1 MATATPKLISALRT
15 TAARLREGSNFQWG
29 HMGSCICGHLAQT
42 VTELSPAEIHRRAME
57 RHGDWSQQS
66 VEHCPTSGL
75 AIDHV
80 IDEML
85 ALGLRRSSAGG
96 LNTRRLR
103 LLRELELAVG
113 ELEADGFARANAE
126 AMAPLRAQL
135 KESYAAA
142 PPEVIEEAR
151 KENFFNPALP
161 RLTLAEIA
169 KEFLELAEA
178 GLANTASPGSG
189 GVPVVDPRGLKLR
202 RQERQEGN
210 KIEIQPPE
218 IE

>member
-1 MATATPKLISALRT
+1 M
-15 TAARLREGSNFQWG
+15 
-29 HMGSCICGHLAQT
+29 
-42 VTELSPAEIHRRAME
+42 
-57 RHGDWSQQS
+57 
-66 VEHCPTSGL
+66 
-75 AIDHV
+75 
-80 IDEML
+80 
-85 ALGLRRSSAGG
+85 
-96 LNTRRLR
+96 
-103 LLRELELAVG
+103 G

-135 KESYAAA
+135 KESYASA

-202 RQERQEGN
+202 RQERQAGN
-210 KIEIQPPE
+210 NIEIQPPE
-218 IE
+218 ME

>member
-1 MATATPKLISALRT
+1 MFPSYHPYPIS
-15 TAARLREGSNFQWG
+15 
-29 HMGSCICGHLAQT
+29 
-42 VTELSPAEIHRRAME
+42 
-57 RHGDWSQQS
+57 
-66 VEHCPTSGL
+66 
-75 AIDHV
+75 
-80 IDEML
+80 
-85 ALGLRRSSAGG
+85 
-96 LNTRRLR
+96 
-103 LLRELELAVG
+103 
-113 ELEADGFARANAE
+113 
-126 AMAPLRAQL
+126 
-135 KESYAAA
+135 

-202 RQERQEGN
+202 RQERQASN